1 MKNTGNKK
9 TTENITKK
17 KRTKKESGVISLFFD
32 LNEFS
37 EKEIAE
43 ILLKINKLYQSIGGD
58 EIIFK
63 KQTLLKSNKKLS
75 Q

>member
-1 MKNTGNKK
+1 MKNTGDKK
-9 TTENITKK
+9 TAEKFTKK
-17 KRTKKESGVISLFFD
+17 KKSKKESGVISFFFD

-43 ILLKINKLYQSIGGD
+43 VIFNINKLYQSIGGD
-58 EIIFK
+58 EIIIK

-75 Q
+75 